1 MSKRKQHS
9 PDFKA
14 KVALEALK
22 CKKTVSE
29 LASQSGI
36 HPAMIQRIR
45 PVWLALTYSGCQFQ
59 GMSSS
64 GRFIS

>member
-22 CKKTVSE
+22 GEQTVAE
-29 LASQSGI
+29 LAGREQ
-36 HPAMIQRIR
+36 
-45 PVWLALTYSGCQFQ
+45 PVEVP
-59 GMSSS
+59 
-64 GRFIS
+64 

>member
-22 CKKTVSE
+22 GLTLPPDPGRSGVESVPVSF
-29 LASQSGI
+29 S
-36 HPAMIQRIR
+36 
-45 PVWLALTYSGCQFQ
+45 
-59 GMSSS
+59 
-64 GRFIS
+64 